1 MPAALNSSPA
11 VVSALCFPGSSR
23 CPTQQLQPICL
34 QVEAHART
42 YCDLF
47 HNKYK
52 TKSLAEGV
60 GGAVFLTD
68 AIIYYLGSRSER
80 FAAICLY
87 CSFLN
92 RAYSVVQAGMN
103 KDSLSF

>member
-1 MPAALNSSPA
+1 M
-11 VVSALCFPGSSR
+11 
-23 CPTQQLQPICL
+23 CP
-34 QVEAHART
+34 QVEEHART
-42 YCDLF
+42 YCALF

-52 TKSLAEGV
+52 TKSLAEGL

-68 AIIYYLGSRSER
+68 ATVYYLGSRSER

-92 RAYSVVQAGMN
+92 GAYSVVQVGLN